1 MNSGCSCFVL
11 CILDMHVV
19 TIICCVQVVAI
30 PEGLPL
36 AVTISLAFSVM
47 KMLEDN
53 NLVRHLSAAETMGTA
68 TVICTD
74 KTGTLTQNKMAVKK
88 FWMGGDVIMLP
99 SPERS
104 ASESSSDLSDIE
116 DLFSYMDRDVR
127 NLVCEGI
134 ALNST
139 ASIKQGRG
147 KGATPNGNKTEL
159 ALLEL
164 AEKMGGGLKCSLDQK
179 RCQSDAYDAF
189 VIGQC
194 PFTSERKR
202 MSSVVLLKSFD
213 DNEPSKVRL
222 FVKGAAE
229 VVLRSCSRWI
239 NFDGSINDVTDQG
252 KEEILDRVHGDGLR
266 YGMVS
271 FFFFFFF
278 FWLGWINSNP
288 HIYCSHS

>member
-1 MNSGCSCFVL
+1 MGRGVL
-11 CILDMHVV
+11 FYHII
-19 TIICCVQVVAI
+19 TIIIKLNEMQVVAI

-88 FWMGGDVIMLP
+88 FWMGGDIIMLP
-99 SPERS
+99 GSQGID
-104 ASESSSDLSDIE
+104 SEDSSDLSDIE
-116 DLFSYMDRDVR
+116 GLFSYMSRDVR

-139 ASIKQGRG
+139 ASIKQGKE
-147 KGATPNGNKTEL
+147 KGAKPNGNKTEL

-164 AEKMGGGLKCSLDQK
+164 AEKMGGGLKCSLNQK
-179 RCQSDAYDAF
+179 KCQSDEYDAF

-202 MSSVVLLKSFD
+202 MSSVVLLKPFD
-213 DNEPSKVRL
+213 ENEPSKLRL

-229 VVLRSCSRWI
+229 VVLRNCSKWV
-239 NFDGSINDVTDQG
+239 NFDGSISDVTDEG
-252 KEEILDRVHGDGLR
+252 KEDILDQVHGDGLR
-266 YGMVS
+266 
-271 FFFFFFF
+271 
-278 FWLGWINSNP
+278 
-288 HIYCSHS
+288 